1 MTQPTLRRTSR
12 RSPTAE
18 QLRVWRG
25 FVETTAQLRS
35 VLASRMQSD
44 SGLSPGD
51 YAVLLALSEAGGR
64 RLRSSELADE
74 VGWERSRLSHH
85 LGRMER
91 RTLVR
96 REPCETDNRGAWVVL
111 TAEGADAFRRSSVV
125 HLHDVRELFVD
136 ALTAEQLAAV
146 AGITAALQERLPD
159 RRRVA
164 GRGREDD

>member
-1 MTQPTLRRTSR
+1 MTNVTRRTSR
-12 RSPTAE
+12 RGPTTE
-18 QLRVWRG
+18 QLRVWRA
-25 FVETTAQLRS
+25 FVETTAELRS
-35 VLASRMQSD
+35 VLGSRMQAA
-44 SGLSPGD
+44 SGLSSGD

-74 VGWERSRLSHH
+74 VAWERSRLSHH

-91 RTLVR
+91 RGLVR

-111 TAEGADAFRRSSVV
+111 TPSGADAFRRSSVT

-136 ALTAEQLAAV
+136 ALTVQQLAAV
-146 AGITAALQERLPD
+146 ADATAALQARLPD
-159 RRRVA
+159 RRRAA